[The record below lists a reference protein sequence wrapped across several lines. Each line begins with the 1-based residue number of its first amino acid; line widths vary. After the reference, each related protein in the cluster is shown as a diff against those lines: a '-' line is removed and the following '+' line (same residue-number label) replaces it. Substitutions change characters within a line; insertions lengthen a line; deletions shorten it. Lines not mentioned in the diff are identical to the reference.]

1 MSSLMADVTNDYS
14 KLVHGQRLP
23 EQPYLKAVRFASKY
37 TPKYR
42 MWDIA
47 PKGIDVYKHPLA
59 ESAQSAVFKTV
70 VQSELDEEKFKEP
83 YGPEFKKLLYDMYA
97 NDYIAATAVDII
109 NWASFGCEVAPR
121 VMPIG
126 NQVYE
131 SQEELDKALNK
142 TDTSEDDR
150 NELIDYIERVDRFTG
165 MSHYKQDIAK
175 QAMVG
180 GRAALF
186 IETFEGKNDFDFPVG
201 TPAIIKPLHWSYL
214 NQVRVETDSWKFKS
228 VRYTDFESQS
238 NPLVFI
244 PANKLIYIT
253 RNDSHITPNNLFY
266 GLSDYHSI
274 WKISNIIRQCEEVDI
289 PEIVTSMWAQAGFFK
304 FSNMNTNEMDAFM
317 ESLGPGLYR
326 GFNNRVE
333 YVPVPLKHDGWFIIT
348 LLQNMISH
356 MLMKLRVPEFLFSFD
371 KATSR
376 SSVEIQMNV
385 FRDVAVAGNRQ
396 WLERYL
402 DEQWYQHLVGLK
414 MKEPDP
420 RKHKLKIVRQYKP
433 LTFEDILAKANS
445 LELLARRYFLDRFE
459 GRDMLGLPPHNKNLD
474 SAVNPIGQ
482 LLDISPV
489 EKIQQEHADKIAKEQ
504 QKQTTMDQFGQGS
517 NIPKSPTGQKGFTN
531 TAPLRSNSAPIGT
544 AGAGRGNKT

>member
-1 MSSLMADVTNDYS
+1 MDATNDFS
-14 KLVHGQRLP
+14 KLVHGEELQDK
-23 EQPYLKAVRFASKY
+23 PYYKAVRFASKY
-37 TPKYR
+37 QPKNR
-42 MWDIA
+42 WGDIG
-47 PKGIDVYKHPLA
+47 PKPWEEYKNRLA
-59 ESAQSAVFKTV
+59 ESSRQSAVFK
-70 VQSELDEEKFKEP
+70 VQVERELDEEKFKDP
-83 YGPEFKKLLYDMYA
+83 YGVEFKKLLYDMYA

-109 NWASFGCEVAPR
+109 NWAAFSTEIAPV
-121 VMPIG
+121 VMPVG

-131 SQEELDKALNK
+131 SEDALQKALDD
-142 TDTSEDDR
+142 TDVDEEKR
-150 NELIDYIERVDRFTG
+150 KGLIDYVESVDRLTG
-165 MSHYKQDIAK
+165 MRYYKQDASK

-180 GRAALF
+180 GRSALF
-186 IETFEGKNDFDFPVG
+186 LETFEGKNDLEFPVG

-214 NQVRVETDSWKFKS
+214 NQVRVDTTSWKFKE
-228 VRYTDFESQS
+228 VRYTDFETQA
-238 NPLVFI
+238 NPNVFL

-253 RNDSHITPNNLFY
+253 RNDSHITPSLFY
-266 GLSDYHSI
+266 GLSDFHSI

-317 ESLGPGLYR
+317 DSLGPGLYR

-385 FRDVAVAGNRQ
+385 FRDVAVEGTRQ
-396 WLERYL
+396 WMDRFL
-402 DEQWYQHLVGLK
+402 DEQWYQHLVGLYLNQ
-414 MKEPDP
+414 PDP
-420 RKHKLKIVRQYKP
+420 RKHKIRIVRQYKP

-459 GRDMLGLPPHNKNLD
+459 GRQMLGLPPHNKNLD
-474 SAVNPIGQ
+474 ANVNPIGQ
-482 LLDISPV
+482 LLDLSPV
-489 EKIQQEHADKIAKEQ
+489 EKLQQEHADKLAKEQ
-504 QKQTTMDQFGQGS
+504 QKQTTMDQFGGGQKQK
-517 NIPKSPTGQKGFTN
+517 PPVGQKGFTN
-531 TAPLRSNSAPIGT
+531 TAPIRSNSAPIGT